1 MGHLSRDSYF
11 SRGIPLICAR
21 DRSFSS
27 AELCHNQTDPLPKRG
42 QKAGLPKNPAL
53 SEWGIDKN
61 LACYT
66 APWCSSSKNGRGP
79 VIVLWIRNFALGVFG
94 LFPAVG
100 FVPIAAG
107 ALIANAVGRHSLSE
121 GILVFGFGGWIAIR
135 TWAGWRMSV
144 EWRKSEDQRIKEGR
158 ESTSDILRREERE
171 KKKLRRKEYVR
182 EAMRLR
188 AEAKQS
194 KNDKSSA

>member
-1 MGHLSRDSYF
+1 
-11 SRGIPLICAR
+11 
-21 DRSFSS
+21 
-27 AELCHNQTDPLPKRG
+27 
-42 QKAGLPKNPAL
+42 
-53 SEWGIDKN
+53 
-61 LACYT
+61 
-66 APWCSSSKNGRGP
+66 
-79 VIVLWIRNFALGVFG
+79 VLWIRNFALGVFSLFLG
-94 LFPAVG
+94 LG
-100 FVPIAAG
+100 FVPIMAG

-135 TWAGWRMSV
+135 TWVGWRMSV

-158 ESTSDILRREERE
+158 ESASDILRREERE
-171 KKKLRRKEYVR
+171 KKELRRKEYVR